1 MVTVSQALD
10 MLTSMSATAKLPTKK
25 YMGEC
30 RFLFFTM
37 APMTRMFSKRLTRP
51 RVRNTSTA
59 MPISSQAKD
68 LFLTFDPKMPSS
80 EAFRVRF
87 NTVRVEEEFI
97 AGRECPHFLASDLL

>member
-1 MVTVSQALD
+1 
-10 MLTSMSATAKLPTKK
+10 
-25 YMGEC
+25 
-30 RFLFFTM
+30 
-37 APMTRMFSKRLTRP
+37 
-51 RVRNTSTA
+51 